1 MNEELSNYKN
11 TVLYPFGLR
20 KEKIMKIVLF
30 LAQLVFGWSW
40 TDVSVLGSQVFGQ
53 ALLKGC
59 DGATMSSIYPI

>member
-1 MNEELSNYKN
+1 
-11 TVLYPFGLR
+11 
-20 KEKIMKIVLF
+20 MKIVLF

-59 DGATMSSIYPI
+59 DEATMSSIYPI